1 MATTALVAEPL
12 TRSEV
17 VMFHAAEVETATLLE
32 EVREAKMDSTAQARG
47 RAAIVAPPA
56 QVLEAEVSAGEGVEA
71 VEVEVDN
78 HGD

>member
-1 MATTALVAEPL
+1 
-12 TRSEV
+12 
-17 VMFHAAEVETATLLE
+17 MFHAAEVETATLLE